1 MAPERAAAV
10 AVDLSVSIVVFRP
23 DLGELVGTVRSLG
36 VAAERARET
45 GALGRVELWLVDNG
59 GAVAAGLEDTLATV
73 LAPFAPWLSVQILS
87 SHGNV
92 GYGRGH
98 NLAITRAGAGYHLI
112 LNPDVILE
120 ADALTEGLRYLES
133 HAEVGLITPRVY
145 DTTGG
150 RQYLCKRYPSVMVLA
165 LRGFGLASLRR
176 RFGRMLD
183 RYEMRD
189 LPDDAPTS
197 PIPIASGC
205 FMLCRRQALAA
216 IGGFS
221 PEYFLYFED
230 FDLSLRFVRQ
240 SAIAYVPAVRIRHAG
255 GDAAA
260 KGWAHRGMFIRSAFT
275 FFRRHGWRLW

>member
-1 MAPERAAAV
+1 MAAERTAGD

-23 DLGELVGTVRSLG
+23 DLQELAATLSSLG
-36 VAAERARET
+36 IAAERAREA
-45 GALGRVELWLVDNG
+45 GLLERVELWLVDNG
-59 GAVAAGLEDTLATV
+59 GEVGVGLEDILGVAV
-73 LAPFAPWLSVQILS
+73 ARFAPWLRVEILS

-98 NLAITRAGAGYHLI
+98 NLAITRSRARDHLV
-112 LNPDVILE
+112 LNPDVTLE
-120 ADALTEGLRYLES
+120 PDTLVEGLRYLAG

-145 DTTGG
+145 GATGA
-150 RQYLCKRYPSVMVLA
+150 RQYLCKRYPSVMVLG
-165 LRGFGLASLRR
+165 LRGFGPAFLRR
-176 RFGRMLD
+176 WFREMLD

-205 FMLCRRQALAA
+205 FMLCRRQPLAA

-230 FDLSLRFVRQ
+230 FDLSLRF
-240 SAIAYVPAVRIRHAG
+240 AEHATIAYVPTVRIRHAG
-255 GDAAA
+255 GNAAG
-260 KGWAHRGMFIRSAFT
+260 KGWAHRRMFIRSGVT
-275 FFRRHGWRLW
+275 FFRRHGWRLR

>member
-1 MAPERAAAV
+1 MAAERAVV

-23 DLGELVGTVRSLG
+23 DLEELAVTLRSLG
-36 VAAERARET
+36 IAAEGAREA
-45 GALGRVELWLVDNG
+45 GALRQVELWLVDNG
-59 GAVAAGLEDTLATV
+59 GAVAAGLEDTLATA
-73 LAPFAPWLSVQILS
+73 LAPFAPWLSVQVLS

-98 NLAITRAGAGYHLI
+98 NLAITRAGAGYHLV
-112 LNPDVILE
+112 LNPDVLLE

-133 HAEVGLITPRVY
+133 HSEVGLITPRVY
-145 DTTGG
+145 DMAGA
-150 RQYLCKRYPSVMVLA
+150 RQYLCKRYPTVMVLG
-165 LRGFGLASLRR
+165 LRGVGPAFLRR
-176 RFGRMLD
+176 QFGRMLG

-205 FMLCRRQALAA
+205 FMLCRRQPLAA
-216 IGGFS
+216 VGGFS

-230 FDLSLRFVRQ
+230 FDLSLRFAQ
-240 SAIAYVPAVRIRHAG
+240 QAAIAYVPAVRIRHAG
-255 GDAAA
+255 GDAAG

>member
-1 MAPERAAAV
+1 MGADRAAAV

-23 DLGELVGTVRSLG
+23 DLEELAETLRSLG
-36 VAAERARET
+36 VAAERAREA
-45 GALGRVELWLVDNG
+45 GALGRVGLWLVDNG
-59 GAVAAGLEDTLATV
+59 GAVAAGLEDTIAAT
-73 LAPFAPWLSVQILS
+73 LGRFAPWLRVEVLS
-87 SHGNV
+87 AHGNV

-98 NLAITRAGAGYHLI
+98 NLAITRAGAGYHLV

-120 ADALTEGLRYLES
+120 PDALLEGIRYLES
-133 HAEVGLITPRVY
+133 HSEVGLIAPRVY

-165 LRGFGLASLRR
+165 LRGFGPASLRR

-205 FMLCRRQALAA
+205 FMLCRRQPLAA

-230 FDLSLRFVRQ
+230 FDLSLRFARQ
-240 SAIAYVPAVRIRHAG
+240 AAIAYVPAVRIRHAG
-255 GDAAA
+255 GDAAG